1 VTFKK
6 GIMNFGKPTPF
17 LPAPG
22 LRRGVGK
29 AQGRQER
36 EVSLPHRHA
45 CSSNALLS
53 AVMEKTG
60 ESYWDA
66 MRGLEEAAMLLEKTG
81 KSLMQV
87 RRTRGRYF

>member
-1 VTFKK
+1 LGNGRRFYLPRVCDEELVKLREGKK
-6 GIMNFGKPTPF
+6 EKFHCHTG
-17 LPAPG
+17 
-22 LRRGVGK
+22 
-29 AQGRQER
+29 
-36 EVSLPHRHA
+36 HA
-45 CSSNALLS
+45 CSSSALLS

-66 MRGLEEAAMLLEKTG
+66 MRGLEEAAMLLERTG